1 MSQAQVAVAAD
12 NAHGLKK
19 HEIRVSTVVFM
30 IFCLVAAGCYGI
42 EEMIPECGPGLT
54 IIMLCVLPFVWGL
67 PFGLVAS
74 ELGSVRPQ
82 EGGYYKWVQ
91 EALGEFWGFQAGWWR
106 TISIYIDNTSYVIL
120 AGGYAATVW
129 DMNIGGEFALK
140 FCMIAIFTLV
150 NIRGVK
156 DVGWVSTVLSILVMV
171 AFGIVALC
179 GFLNWGGDAVTSQ
192 TVSFRITPEP
202 AEGLSDW
209 FFYIAGGISIGM
221 WMYSGYESMSTIAGE
236 VANPQ
241 VIPKGTLVTIPLIM
255 AVYILP
261 TTAGLGSLGMWEDW
275 GTDGD
280 SVGYADVVSHFWGP
294 AWGIVFV
301 IVAIL
306 AQCSIYNTYIASGS
320 RGFFALADDHLTP
333 PVMVKVD
340 KKFGVPY
347 IAVLS
352 VGIFNL
358 IFCMFPFGFIIV
370 LDVALLLSSY
380 IMVYISAMILRHRI
394 PEEEYIFRIPGGNG
408 LLKVICIV
416 PICVA
421 VFAFFVNGSDYY
433 TGGMLGIISG
443 PILYFI
449 WRRMYGGL
457 SKKDPEA
464 FVCNPRTGLAVG
476 DTRRISFL
484 LLIVTVMNIVA
495 LVFEP
500 WYEGWGTEDA
510 WESGDYFDGILEA
523 VDVDTIVGTVK
534 IVLWVMTI
542 VCAIACILIYL
553 LSKKV
558 EPSMEE
564 QKAAF
569 KKSCDSISARHNK
582 ELEDM
587 IREEEVAEA
596 ADAIERAA
604 AAAEE
609 EGPDK

>member
-1 MSQAQVAVAAD
+1 MSQTEGAVTQT
-12 NAHGLKK
+12 NEHGLKK

-129 DMNIGGEFALK
+129 DLGLGGEFALK
-140 FCMIAIFTLV
+140 FCMIAIFTLI

-179 GFLNWGGDAVTSQ
+179 GFINWGGDPTTADTI
-192 TVSFRITPEP
+192 SFQITPEP
-202 AEGLSDW
+202 AEGISDW

-261 TTAGLGSLGMWEDW
+261 TTAGLGSLGQWDNW
-275 GTDGD
+275 GTEPGT
-280 SVGYADVVSHFWGP
+280 VGYADVVSHFWGP
-294 AWGIVFV
+294 IWGIIFV

-320 RGFFALADDHLTP
+320 RGFFALADDYLTP
-333 PVMVKVD
+333 KVMVKVD
-340 KKFGVPY
+340 KKYGVPY
-347 IAVLS
+347 VAVLS

-370 LDVALLLSSY
+370 LDVALLLASY
-380 IMVYISAMILRHRI
+380 IMVYLSAMILRHRI
-394 PEEEYIFRIPGGNG
+394 PEKDYVFRIPGGNG
-408 LLKVICIV
+408 FLKVLCIV

-421 VFAFFVNGSDYY
+421 LFASFVNGSDYY
-433 TGGMLGIISG
+433 VGGMVGILTG

-457 SKKDPEA
+457 TKKDPVA
-464 FVCNPRTGLAVG
+464 FVGNPKTGLAVG

-484 LLIVTVMNIVA
+484 LLIVTIMNIIA
-495 LVFEP
+495 LLFEP

-523 VDVDTIVGTVK
+523 ANVDTIVGTIK
-534 IVLWVMTI
+534 IILWVMTI

-558 EPSMEE
+558 EPSVEE
-564 QKAAF
+564 CKAAF
-569 KKSCDSISARHNK
+569 KKSCDSISERHNK
-582 ELEDM
+582 ELE
-587 IREEEVAEA
+587 EEIAMLHADDEVDD
-596 ADAIERAA
+596 ADDTAGAGE
-604 AAAEE
+604 
-609 EGPDK
+609 DN

>member
-1 MSQAQVAVAAD
+1 MSEQRQNTVADVGE
-12 NAHGLKK
+12 HGLKK
-19 HEIRVSTVVFM
+19 HDIKVSTVVFM

-54 IIMLCVLPFVWGL
+54 IVMLCVLPFVWGL

-129 DMNIGGEFALK
+129 DMSWGAEFALK
-140 FCMIAIFTLV
+140 FAMILIFTLI

-156 DVGWVSTVLSILVMV
+156 DVGIASTILSVLVMV
-171 AFGIVALC
+171 AFGVVAVC
-179 GFLNWGGDAVTSQ
+179 GFINWGGDAETAS
-192 TVSFRITPEP
+192 TISFRMTAEP
-202 AEGLSDW
+202 AEGLGDW

-241 VIPKGTLVTIPLIM
+241 VIPKGTLITIPLIM

-261 TTAGLGSLGMWEDW
+261 TTAGLGSLGNWESW

-280 SVGYADVVSHFWGP
+280 CVGYADVVSHFWGP
-294 AWGIVFV
+294 VFGVIFV

-320 RGFFALADDHLTP
+320 RGFFSLADDNLAP
-333 PVMVKVD
+333 PVMVKCD
-340 KKFGVPY
+340 KKHGVPY
-347 IAVLS
+347 VAVLS

-370 LDVALLLSSY
+370 LDVALLMASY
-380 IMVYISAMILRHRI
+380 ILVYISAMILRRRI
-394 PEEEYIFRIPGGNG
+394 PREEYVFKIPGGNG
-408 LLKVICIV
+408 FLTLICVV

-421 VFAFFVNGSDYY
+421 IFANFINGSDYY
-433 TGGMLGIISG
+433 LGGMIGIITG

-449 WRRMYGGL
+449 WRRRYGGL
-457 SKKDPEA
+457 TKKDPKA
-464 FVCNPRTGLAVG
+464 FPVNPKTGLGIG
-476 DTRRISFL
+476 DTRKISFL
-484 LLIVTVMNIVA
+484 LLIMTIMNAIA

-510 WESGDYFDGILEA
+510 WESGDYFDGILENMN
-523 VDVDTIVGTVK
+523 VGTIVGT
-534 IVLWVMTI
+534 IQMGLYILTA
-542 VCAIACILIYL
+542 VCAIGCIVFYL
-553 LSKKV
+553 VSKKV
-558 EPSMEE
+558 EP
-564 QKAAF
+564 
-569 KKSCDSISARHNK
+569 KK
-582 ELEDM
+582 
-587 IREEEVAEA
+587 
-596 ADAIERAA
+596 
-604 AAAEE
+604 
-609 EGPDK
+609 

>member
-1 MSQAQVAVAAD
+1 MSQAQAAVAQTGE
-12 NAHGLKK
+12 HGLKK
-19 HEIRVSTVVFM
+19 HEIKVSTVVFM

-129 DMNIGGEFALK
+129 DMGIGGEFALK
-140 FCMIAIFTLV
+140 FCMIGIFTLV

-156 DVGWVSTVLSILVMV
+156 DVGWVSTALSILVMV
-171 AFGIVALC
+171 AFGVVALC
-179 GFLNWGGDAVTSQ
+179 GFLNWGGDAVTAD
-192 TVSFRITPEP
+192 TISFRITPEP
-202 AEGLSDW
+202 AEGISDW

-261 TTAGLGSLGMWEDW
+261 TTAGLGSLGQWEDW

-280 SVGYADVVSHFWGP
+280 SVGYADVVAHFWGP
-294 AWGIVFV
+294 AWGIIFV

-320 RGFFALADDHLTP
+320 RGFFALADDNLTP
-333 PVMVKVD
+333 KVMVKVD

-380 IMVYISAMILRHRI
+380 VMVYISELILRKRI
-394 PEEEYIFRIPGGNG
+394 PKEEYLFRIPGGDG
-408 LLKVICIV
+408 FLKVLCIV

-421 VFAFFVNGSDYY
+421 IFAFFVNGSDYY
-433 TGGMLGIISG
+433 TGGMVGILTG

-457 SKKDPEA
+457 TKKDPEA
-464 FVCNPRTGLAVG
+464 FVGNPKTGLAVG

-523 VDVDTIVGTVK
+523 VNVDTIVGTVK
-534 IVLWVMTI
+534 IILWVMTI
-542 VCAIACILIYL
+542 VCAIACIVLYL
-553 LSKKV
+553 LSKKL
-558 EPSMEE
+558 EPSVEE
-564 QKAAF
+564 CRAAF
-569 KKSCDSISARHNK
+569 KKSCDAISSKHNK
-582 ELEDM
+582 ELAEMTEM
-587 IREEEVAEA
+587 I
-596 ADAIERAA
+596 
-604 AAAEE
+604 AAEE
-609 EGPDK
+609 AAEEAAKPGDQG

>member
-1 MSQAQVAVAAD
+1 MTQKHMTNVADVGE
-12 NAHGLKK
+12 HGLKQHDIK
-19 HEIRVSTVVFM
+19 VSTVVFM

-106 TISIYIDNTSYVIL
+106 TISIYIDNTTYVIL

-129 DMNIGGEFALK
+129 DMGYLGEFLLK
-140 FCMIAIFTLV
+140 FAMIFLFTVV

-156 DVGWVSTVLSILVMV
+156 DVGIVSTILSILVMV
-171 AFGIVALC
+171 AFGVVAIC
-179 GFLNWGGDAVTSQ
+179 GFLNWGGDATTAS
-192 TVSFRITPEP
+192 TISFQITPEP
-202 AEGLSDW
+202 AEGIGDW
-209 FFYIAGGISIGM
+209 FFYIAGGISVGM

-236 VANPQ
+236 VSNPQ

-261 TTAGLGSLGMWEDW
+261 TTAGLGSLGQWTNW
-275 GTDGD
+275 GTEAG

-294 AWGIVFV
+294 AFGIIFV

-320 RGFFALADDHLTP
+320 RGFFSLADDNLAP
-333 PVMVKVD
+333 PVMVKCD
-340 KKFGVPY
+340 KKHGVPY

-358 IFCMFPFGFIIV
+358 IFCMFPFGFIVV
-370 LDVALLLSSY
+370 LDCALLMASY
-380 IMVYISAMILRHRI
+380 ILVYISAMILRRRI
-394 PEEEYIFRIPGGNG
+394 PAEEYKFKIPGGNG
-408 LLKVICIV
+408 FLAVLCIV

-421 VFAFFVNGSDYY
+421 ILATFINGSDYY
-433 TGGMLGIISG
+433 IGGMVGIITG

-449 WRRMYGGL
+449 WRRRYGGL
-457 SKKDPEA
+457 SKKNPDA
-464 FVCNPRTGLAVG
+464 FPLNPKTGLGIG
-476 DTRRISFL
+476 DTRKISFL
-484 LLIVTVMNIVA
+484 FLIMSIMNFIA

-510 WESGDYFDGILEA
+510 WESGDYFDGIVEGA
-523 VDVDTIVGTVK
+523 NVDTIVGA
-534 IVLWVMTI
+534 INGVLIALTI
-542 VCAIACILIYL
+542 VCAIGCIVFYAV
-553 LSKKV
+553 SKKC
-558 EPSMEE
+558 EP
-564 QKAAF
+564 
-569 KKSCDSISARHNK
+569 KKEK
-582 ELEDM
+582 
-587 IREEEVAEA
+587 
-596 ADAIERAA
+596 
-604 AAAEE
+604 
-609 EGPDK
+609 